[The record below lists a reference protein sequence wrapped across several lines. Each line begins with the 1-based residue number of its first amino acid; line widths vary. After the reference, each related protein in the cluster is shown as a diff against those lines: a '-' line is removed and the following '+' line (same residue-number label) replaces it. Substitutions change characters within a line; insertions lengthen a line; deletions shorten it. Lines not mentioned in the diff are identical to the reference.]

1 MSTTLFE
8 PQEGS
13 QQNSNNA
20 EPTQNQ
26 QTPQAQEP
34 NVSQTPAAPD
44 LFADQL
50 SSIKD
55 AEGRQKY
62 ADVSAAL
69 GSIPHAQ
76 GHISNLEGQVAQL
89 QEELNK
95 RQGMEQVLERIQQ
108 QNETSTEQPS
118 VEGLDA
124 AQIGELFNQF
134 SSQREQ
140 AQQALDNEIA
150 FSNTLKEQYGD
161 KAQEV
166 VANKAN
172 ELGIS
177 VGFLQGVVQKSPKAA
192 LAYFTSGTPQVTQPT
207 VPSNNV
213 NALTP
218 PATPDAVAE
227 AKAKLFGQ
235 RNTLI
240 DKWRQ
245 AASN

>member
-1 MSTTLFE
+1 MSDTLFA

-13 QQNSNNA
+13 PQNTNNA

-34 NVSQTPAAPD
+34 NPSQTSPAPD

-50 SSIKD
+50 ASIKD
-55 AEGRQKY
+55 EAGRQKY
-62 ADVSAAL
+62 ADVNTAL

-108 QNETSTEQPS
+108 QNETSTGTPS

-134 SSQREQ
+134 SSQREH
-140 AQQALDNEIA
+140 AQQALQNEIA
-150 FSNTLKEQYGD
+150 FSETLKNQYGD

-172 ELGIS
+172 ELGIT
-177 VGFLQGVVQKSPKAA
+177 VEFLQGVVQKSPKAA
-192 LAYFTSGTPQVTQPT
+192 LAYFTEGAPKAIQPT
-207 VPSNNV
+207 VPSGNTS
-213 NALTP
+213 ALTP
-218 PATPDAVAE
+218 PATPNNIEE

-240 DKWRQ
+240 DKWRS